1 MISVSVQE
9 PAIYTSTGCRQAD
22 EEMWNVMKHDIKDN
36 MEKCANQYAM
46 FHLMKIDTFFYPKK
60 QCPCYVKRR
69 VTARLVMKNTFI
81 NNPVN
86 CRIFNKTPLLI
97 VFI

>member
-36 MEKCANQYAM
+36 MEKCVQTNMQ
-46 FHLMKIDTFFYPKK
+46 
-60 QCPCYVKRR
+60 
-69 VTARLVMKNTFI
+69 
-81 NNPVN
+81 
-86 CRIFNKTPLLI
+86 
-97 VFI
+97 